1 MNNIDEINKKLNE
14 IVNKLNDIKDK
25 GQMIIPDDNNLS
37 SEDQED
43 FLKKLS
49 DTLSVIGNDFN
60 EQIKKIDIMMDEQ
73 DDIESKL

>member
-14 IVNKLNDIKDK
+14 IVDKLNEIKDK
-25 GQMIIPDDNNLS
+25 GEITIPDDNI
-37 SEDQED
+37 SEKDQEE

-49 DTLSVIGNDFN
+49 ETLTVISDDFN
-60 EQIKKIDIMMDEQ
+60 QQIKKIDIMLDEQ

>member
-49 DTLSVIGNDFN
+49 DTLSVISNDFN
-60 EQIKKIDIMMDEQ
+60 EQIKKIDIMLDEQ

>member
-49 DTLSVIGNDFN
+49 DTLSVISNDFN